1 MTYFCVLDT
10 GVELPNL
17 FLFKNKHIVSLSR
30 VKGMI
35 GKMRK
40 ESHEVS
46 LRLKSETEQNE
57 IKICSII
64 SIIICIH
71 YLKTAK
77 TANLNL
83 FIHK

>member
-1 MTYFCVLDT
+1 
-10 GVELPNL
+10 
-17 FLFKNKHIVSLSR
+17 
-30 VKGMI
+30 MI

-46 LRLKSETEQNE
+46 LRFKFETEQNE
-57 IKICSII
+57 IKICCII

-77 TANLNL
+77 TANLNV